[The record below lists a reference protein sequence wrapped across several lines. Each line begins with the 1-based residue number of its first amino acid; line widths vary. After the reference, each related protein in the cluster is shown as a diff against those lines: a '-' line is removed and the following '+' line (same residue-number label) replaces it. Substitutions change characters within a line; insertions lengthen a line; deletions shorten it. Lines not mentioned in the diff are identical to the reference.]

1 MMMADIAMPADHAAD
16 STKLYYSVC
25 FVSFPIKLRYS
36 TSKVKKKKKTYLGPE
51 IEVPPPDIDPREPSY
66 WDGGERIRET

>member
-16 STKLYYSVC
+16 STKLYYSVLLC
-25 FVSFPIKLRYS
+25 EFPNQITVFRKQSR
-36 TSKVKKKKKTYLGPE
+36 KKKTYLGPE
-51 IEVPPPDIDPREPSY
+51 IEVPPPYIDPREPSY